1 MRVRSAFL
9 TALVIVF
16 GVSGATITQAET
28 IVPFTNSQG
37 EPTLAPIIKE
47 IAPAVVN
54 IATVGTV
61 KSGTENPLLD
71 DQFFEE
77 FLPNLPQEDQRGAPT
92 NSVGSGV
99 IVDAAEGYIITNHHV
114 IANADE
120 IFVTLTDRRR
130 LEATLI
136 GSDPETDIAVL
147 RVDPIALTHLE
158 FGDSDRLEVGDFV
171 VAVGNPFGLGQTVTL
186 GIVSAVGR
194 SGLGIEGYEDFIQ
207 TDASINPGN
216 SGGALVS
223 LSGEVIGINT
233 AILGRS
239 GNIGIGFAIPINMAR
254 DVMDQIIEHGS
265 VERGLLGVNIQD
277 LTPDLAEAM
286 GVGISH
292 GALVARVF
300 PNSAAEAVG
309 IVEGDVITNVN
320 DTPVADASDLRN
332 AVGLMRVGETA
343 DLTIVRDGDELNIA
357 AVIMAREEIQTVS
370 AEVPEETELT
380 GPSLAGAT
388 FGPIDPML
396 GYSDDV
402 TGAQVLAIEPDSEA
416 FRAGLR
422 EGDVVTE
429 INRKAIDGTDDL
441 MDKAEDGS
449 DKLLLHVRRG
459 EAAFY
464 VLI

>member
-16 GVSGATITQAET
+16 GVSGATVTQAET
-28 IVPFTNSQG
+28 IVPFTNAEG

-61 KSGTENPLLD
+61 KEGPENPLLND
-71 DQFFEE
+71 PFFEQ
-77 FLPNLPQEDQRGAPT
+77 FLPNMPQQDQRGQPT

-114 IANADE
+114 IADADQ
-120 IFVTLTDRRR
+120 IMVTLTDQRQ
-130 LEATLI
+130 LEATLV

-147 RVDPIALTHLE
+147 KVDPLALRDLE
-158 FGDSDRLEVGDFV
+158 FGDSDKLEVGDFV

-216 SGGALVS
+216 SGGALVT
-223 LSGEVIGINT
+223 LSGKVVGINT

-254 DVMDQIIEHGS
+254 NVMDQIIEHGS
-265 VERGLLGVNIQD
+265 VQRGLLGVNIQD
-277 LTPDLAEAM
+277 LTPELADAM
-286 GVGISH
+286 GVDLSR

-300 PNSAAEAVG
+300 PNSSAEEAG

-320 DTPVADASDLRN
+320 STPVADAADLRN
-332 AVGLMRVGETA
+332 AVGLMRIGETA
-343 DLTIVRDGDELNIA
+343 DLTIVRNGKEMTIA
-357 AVIMAREEIQTVS
+357 AIIKPREDIQTAS
-370 AEVPEETELT
+370 AEVPQVESPT

-396 GYSDDV
+396 GYPDDV
-402 TGAQVLAIEPDSEA
+402 SGAQVVMVDPNSDAY
-416 FRAGLR
+416 RAGLR
-422 EGDVVTE
+422 QGDVVDE
-429 INRKAIDGTDDL
+429 INREPVKSTDDL
-441 MDKAEDGS
+441 MHEAENAGG
-449 DKLLLHVRRG
+449 KLLMHVRRG

-464 VLI
+464 VMI

>member
-16 GVSGATITQAET
+16 GVSGASIAQAET
-28 IVPFTNSQG
+28 VVPFTNADG

-54 IATVGTV
+54 IATTGTV
-61 KSGTENPLLD
+61 TQGEQNPLLD
-71 DQFFEE
+71 DPFFEQ
-77 FLPNLPQEDQRGAPT
+77 FLPNLPQQQEVPI

-99 IVDAAEGYIITNHHV
+99 IVDAENGYIITNHHV
-114 IANADE
+114 IDHADE
-120 IFVTLTDRRR
+120 IMVTLTDRRQ
-130 LEATLI
+130 LKAELI

-147 RVDPIALTHLE
+147 KVDPLELRHLD
-158 FGDSDRLEVGDFV
+158 FGDSDTLEVGDFV

-216 SGGALVS
+216 SGGALVT
-223 LSGEVIGINT
+223 LSGKVIGINT
-233 AILGRS
+233 AILGRT

-254 DVMDQIIEHGS
+254 NVMDQIIEHGS
-265 VERGLLGVNIQD
+265 VQRGLLGVNIQD
-277 LTPDLAEAM
+277 LTGDLAEAM
-286 GVGISH
+286 GVEANT

-300 PNSAAEAVG
+300 PGSAAEEAG
-309 IVEGDVITNVN
+309 IEEGDVITQVN
-320 DTPVADASDLRN
+320 DIKVADAADLRN

-343 DLTIVRDGDELNIA
+343 DLTILRGSDELNIA
-357 AVIMAREEIQTVS
+357 AVIKPREEIQTAS
-370 AEVPEETELT
+370 ATKTEDQAAV

-396 GYSDDV
+396 GYADDV
-402 TGAQVLAIEPDSEA
+402 AGAQVMKIEPNSEA
-416 FRAGLR
+416 YRAGLR
-422 EGDVVTE
+422 EGDVVDE
-429 INRKAIDGTDDL
+429 INREPIKNTDDL
-441 MDKAEDGS
+441 MHKAENAG

-459 EAAFY
+459 DAAFY
-464 VLI
+464 VMI

>member
-16 GVSGATITQAET
+16 GVTGATVVRADS
-28 IVPFTNSQG
+28 VLPFTNAEG

-47 IAPAVVN
+47 IGPAVVN
-54 IATVGTV
+54 IATEGTV
-61 KSGTENPLLD
+61 KGGAENPLLD
-71 DQFFEE
+71 DPFFEQ
-77 FLPNLPQEDQRGAPT
+77 FLPNAPQGEQQGRPA

-99 IVDAAEGYIITNHHV
+99 IVDADKGYIITNHHV
-114 IANADE
+114 IQHADK
-120 IFVTLTDRRR
+120 IYVTLTDRRQ
-130 LEATLI
+130 LEAELV

-147 RVDPIALTHLE
+147 KVEPMALTNLE
-158 FGDSDRLEVGDFV
+158 IGDSDRLEVGDFV
-171 VAVGNPFGLGQTVTL
+171 VAIGNPFGLGQTVTM

-216 SGGALVS
+216 SGGALVT
-223 LSGEVIGINT
+223 LSGQVIGINT
-233 AILGRS
+233 AILGSS
-239 GNIGIGFAIPINMAR
+239 GNIGIGFAIPINMATNI
-254 DVMDQIIEHGS
+254 MDQIIEHGS
-265 VERGLLGVNIQD
+265 VQRGLLGVNIQD
-277 LTPDLAEAM
+277 LTPDLAGAL
-286 GVGISH
+286 GVDANG

-300 PNSAAEAVG
+300 PDSAAAAAGV
-309 IVEGDVITNVN
+309 VEGDVITQVN
-320 DTPVADASDLRN
+320 GDDVADASDLRN
-332 AVGLMRVGETA
+332 AIGLMRVGETA
-343 DLTIVRDGDELNIA
+343 DLTILRDGKEVDIS
-357 AVIMAREEIQTVS
+357 AVIKPRAE
-370 AEVPEETELT
+370 AEVASIEAPAEVAE

-396 GYSDDV
+396 GYPDDV
-402 TGAQVLAIEPDSEA
+402 AGVQVLSVEPNSDA

-429 INRKAIDGTDDL
+429 INRKPVADIKEL
-441 MDKAEDGS
+441 MAQADEAGEE
-449 DKLLLHVRRG
+449 LLLHVRRG

>member
-16 GVSGATITQAET
+16 GVSGASIAQAET
-28 IVPFTNSQG
+28 VVPFTNADG

-54 IATVGTV
+54 IATTGTV
-61 KSGTENPLLD
+61 TQGEQNPLLD
-71 DQFFEE
+71 DPFFEQ
-77 FLPNLPQEDQRGAPT
+77 FLPNLPQQQQEVPI

-99 IVDAAEGYIITNHHV
+99 IVDAENGYIITNHHV
-114 IANADE
+114 IDHADE
-120 IFVTLTDRRR
+120 IMVTLTDRRQ
-130 LEATLI
+130 LKAELI

-147 RVDPIALTHLE
+147 KVDPLELRHLD
-158 FGDSDRLEVGDFV
+158 FGDSDTLEVGDFV

-216 SGGALVS
+216 SGGALVT
-223 LSGEVIGINT
+223 LSGKVIGINT
-233 AILGRS
+233 AILGRT

-254 DVMDQIIEHGS
+254 NVMDQIIEHGS
-265 VERGLLGVNIQD
+265 VQRGLLGVNIQD
-277 LTPDLAEAM
+277 LTGDLAEAM
-286 GVGISH
+286 GVEANT

-300 PNSAAEAVG
+300 PGSAAEEAG
-309 IVEGDVITNVN
+309 IEEGDVITQVN
-320 DTPVADASDLRN
+320 DIKVADAADLRN

-343 DLTIVRDGDELNIA
+343 DLTILRGSDELNIA
-357 AVIMAREEIQTVS
+357 AVIKPREEIQTAS
-370 AEVPEETELT
+370 ATKTEDQAAV

-396 GYSDDV
+396 GYADDV
-402 TGAQVLAIEPDSEA
+402 AGAQVMKIEPNSEA
-416 FRAGLR
+416 YRAGLR
-422 EGDVVTE
+422 EGDVVDE
-429 INRKAIDGTDDL
+429 INREPIKNTDDL
-441 MDKAEDGS
+441 MHKAENAG

-459 EAAFY
+459 DAAFY
-464 VLI
+464 VMI